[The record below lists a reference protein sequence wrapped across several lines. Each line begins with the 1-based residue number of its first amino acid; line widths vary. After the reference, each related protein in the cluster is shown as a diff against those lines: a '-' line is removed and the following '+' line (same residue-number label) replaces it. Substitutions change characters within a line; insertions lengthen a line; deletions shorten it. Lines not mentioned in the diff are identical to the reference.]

1 MASYTGNTLIIPAVD
16 IAVELTKEPYPMTG
30 YRVVSAL
37 AICQAESS
45 RNAYAA
51 YLNTG
56 QTLAD
61 GRPNPGYLSLDLG
74 LFQHNTYWHG
84 LDFGDGSYDP
94 ETIATAM
101 LWKDNVL
108 HARRLFNFWLQR
120 FDRTM
125 TYADAVKKTF
135 GMLWTTYSRGL
146 HQQYVG
152 AATTVC
158 KELGII

>member
-84 LDFGDGSYDP
+84 LDF
-94 ETIATAM
+94 
-101 LWKDNVL
+101 
-108 HARRLFNFWLQR
+108 WLQR